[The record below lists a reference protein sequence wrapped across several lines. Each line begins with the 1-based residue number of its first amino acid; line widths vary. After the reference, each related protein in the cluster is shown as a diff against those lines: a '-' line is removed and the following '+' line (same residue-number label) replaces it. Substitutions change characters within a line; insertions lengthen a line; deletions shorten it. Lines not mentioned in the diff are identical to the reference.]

1 MNKSQNIY
9 LHQQLVSNSH
19 QWQHHQH
26 RQKQCYEIIQQMI
39 DFLFLFPP
47 LFQAKP
53 GQREVAGEWDSIT
66 LLFTT
71 NLDTLPGKLQL
82 YYIWGASQVK
92 CCILPHSLIQLPSCS
107 SAHPLP
113 AGSYNKHSSAQQ
125 RNLPS
130 VLLSDWTPSVLVLAF
145 CSLLNYTHSVSNTRI
160 TSGDTHIPRPGQT
173 KPPESTVLLVR

>member
-1 MNKSQNIY
+1 MKLYNRWSI
-9 LHQQLVSNSH
+9 SSS
-19 QWQHHQH
+19 
-26 RQKQCYEIIQQMI
+26 C
-39 DFLFLFPP
+39 FLLCFRASRPDP
-47 LFQAKP
+47 
-53 GQREVAGEWDSIT
+53 AGGKWREWDSIT

-92 CCILPHSLIQLPSCS
+92 CCILPHSLIQLPSFS

-113 AGSYNKHSSAQQ
+113 AGSYNKHSSVQQ

-160 TSGDTHIPRPGQT
+160 TSGDTHIPWPGQT
-173 KPPESTVLLVR
+173 KPPESRVLLR